1 MPRACTRKGRMIQ
14 VTKWLRTNFATA
26 YPVKVPPFPLF
37 PFSPSSSLS
46 FLSSPSLP
54 LFSPSFFLPPHFLFP
69 IHINDSA
76 LQTMA
81 EMTETLIHEWAH
93 AVSEKF
99 SRLEERRVS
108 AHDDE
113 FFLTWGRIYR
123 AWMEQGGAEDA
134 CKYKF

>member
-1 MPRACTRKGRMIQ
+1 MPRARTRKGRVVQ
-14 VTKWLRTNFATA
+14 VTKWLRENFATA
-26 YPVKVPPFPLF
+26 YPVKVQIFKQLPFDK
-37 PFSPSSSLS
+37 SEDISGLS
-46 FLSSPSLP
+46 APDRKRGYHAWCIKKKGRFLIAL
-54 LFSPSFFLPPHFLFP
+54 
-69 IHINDSA
+69 NDSA

-99 SRLEERRVS
+99 SRLEERRAS

-123 AWMEQGGAEDA
+123 AWGEQGGDKDA
-134 CKYKF
+134 DKYKF